1 MKEKI
6 IFLLILKTQS
16 YYNIFSKKSKT
27 SFSEKLFTQEF
38 FREPEK
44 RHFFFMHG
52 EHADFEEMLADFG
65 LNTSVAINI
74 FARQVVYERR
84 IPFAIARDRPNAAT
98 RAAMEDT
105 RARRGLSKTFSSVKD
120 LMADLDA

>member
-1 MKEKI
+1 MATTNVTI
-6 IFLLILKTQS
+6 RMD
-16 YYNIFSKKSKT
+16 
-27 SFSEKLFTQEF
+27 EKL
-38 FREPEK
+38 K
-44 RHFFFMHG
+44 
-52 EHADFEEMLADFG
+52 ADFEEMLADFG
-65 LNTSVAINI
+65 LNTSAAINI

>member
-1 MKEKI
+1 MATTNVTVRMDEN
-6 IFLLILKTQS
+6 LK
-16 YYNIFSKKSKT
+16 
-27 SFSEKLFTQEF
+27 
-38 FREPEK
+38 
-44 RHFFFMHG
+44 
-52 EHADFEEMLADFG
+52 ADFEEMLADFG

-84 IPFAIARDRPNAAT
+84 IPFVIARDRPNAAT
-98 RAAMEDT
+98 RAMEDA

>member
-1 MKEKI
+1 MYFLMKEKI

-16 YYNIFSKKSKT
+16 YYNIFSQKSKT

-52 EHADFEEMLADFG
+52 AHADFEETLAYFELPYG
-65 LNTSVAINI
+65 AV
-74 FARQVVYERR
+74 
-84 IPFAIARDRPNAAT
+84 
-98 RAAMEDT
+98 
-105 RARRGLSKTFSSVKD
+105 
-120 LMADLDA
+120 LDALVAKNNEIILHFPHAQAT